1 MMDLLDIFMWV
12 IILVI
17 VVSIGMMIYSTVKGK

>member
-1 MMDLLDIFMWV
+1 MDLLDIFMWV

>member
-12 IILVI
+12 ILLVI
-17 VVSIGMMIYSTVKGK
+17 VVSIGMMIYSTVKRK

>member
-1 MMDLLDIFMWV
+1 MDLLDIFMWV

-17 VVSIGMMIYSTVKGK
+17 VLSIGMMIYSTVKGK

>member
-1 MMDLLDIFMWV
+1 MMDLLDIFMWG
-12 IILVI
+12 ILLVI

>member
-1 MMDLLDIFMWV
+1 MDLLDIFMWV
-12 IILVI
+12 ILLVI

>member
-17 VVSIGMMIYSTVKGK
+17 VVSIGMMVYSTVKGK

>member
-17 VVSIGMMIYSTVKGK
+17 VLSIGMMIYSTVKGK

>member
-12 IILVI
+12 ILLVI
-17 VVSIGMMIYSTVKGK
+17 VVSIGMIIYSTVKGK

>member
-1 MMDLLDIFMWV
+1 MDLLDIFMWV

-17 VVSIGMMIYSTVKGK
+17 VVSIGMMVYSTVKGK

>member
-12 IILVI
+12 ILLVI

>member
-1 MMDLLDIFMWV
+1 MDLLDIFMWV

-17 VVSIGMMIYSTVKGK
+17 VVSIGMMIYSTVKVK